1 MHYGLLRHS
10 YDICLVVI
18 RSIGVVPIIKYGS
31 EYLVENFAKPCI
43 FGDKRFALAIS
54 EPYAGSDVNAIHT
67 KATMH
72 EDGNWR
78 VRCDRRNATHLS
90 CTSAEGE

>member
-1 MHYGLLRHS
+1 M
-10 YDICLVVI
+10 
-18 RSIGVVPIIKYGS
+18 VPIIKYGS

-43 FGDKRFALAIS
+43 LGDKRFALAIS

-78 VRCDRRNATHLS
+78 VRCRTRRELIASDKPCSIAAGTQLIYPLLDW
-90 CTSAEGE
+90 TS